1 MFCELQREGIKM
13 NHLDLWHAI
22 DSFAQSLNLS
32 CSGLAKKSGL
42 DATTFNKSKRWTS
55 YGKPRWPSTHSLAKI
70 LESTGTSLDDFLKFF
85 PKNDAGMNTAPVQS

>member
-1 MFCELQREGIKM
+1 M
-13 NHLDLWHAI
+13 NHLDLWCAI
-22 DSFAQSLNLS
+22 DSFAHSLNMS

-70 LESTGTSLDDFLKFF
+70 LESTGTSLEDFIKFM
-85 PKNDAGMNTAPVQS
+85 PPSNGNMKNI